1 MKFYRFIAVAVLKV
15 VPHGRRVL
23 HVHVH
28 VHVHAAVGW
37 SIQVFMLFLQ
47 IAR

>member
-23 HVHVH
+23 HVHV
-28 VHVHAAVGW
+28 AAVGW

>member
-1 MKFYRFIAVAVLKV
+1 MKFYRFITVAVLKV

-28 VHVHAAVGW
+28 VHVAAVGW